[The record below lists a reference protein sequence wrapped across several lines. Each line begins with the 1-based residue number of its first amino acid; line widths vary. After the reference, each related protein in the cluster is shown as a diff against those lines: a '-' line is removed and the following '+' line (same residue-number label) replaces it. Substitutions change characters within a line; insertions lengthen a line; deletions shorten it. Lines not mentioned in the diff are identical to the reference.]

1 MGTTTNE
8 DETWYI
14 YTMIIAVNIIVSNV
28 VLVKKKPQAVHLAIS
43 ETRRC
48 RATNLGEYSHHNN
61 DAQYVAIKVCTQIK
75 LAIFSFLVTNLI
87 VLLQW
92 GQGWRRGRRAGLG

>member
-1 MGTTTNE
+1 MNTPT
-8 DETWYI
+8 
-14 YTMIIAVNIIVSNV
+14 IIAVNIIVSNV
-28 VLVKKKPQAVHLAIS
+28 VLVKKKQPQAVHLAIS

-48 RATNLGEYSHHNN
+48 RAINLGEYSHHNN

-75 LAIFSFLVTNLI
+75 QAILSFLVTNLI